1 MRTDLITRYSNT
13 FSDNGINNLKNGK
26 TQKSG
31 EVNNSQSVNKNTDLN
46 SVNVKSENY
55 NNLISKSERQF
66 FIKMFPDNA
75 EQIMNHQLF
84 NKNGRINTPNIN
96 KGSIVDGRV

>member
-13 FSDNGINNLKNGK
+13 FADNGINTLKNGK
-26 TQKSG
+26 TSNTG
-31 EVNNSQSVNKNTDLN
+31 EVNNSQSVNKSNDLN
-46 SVNVKSENY
+46 SVNLKSNNY
-55 NNLISKSERQF
+55 KNIISKSERQF

-75 EQIMNHQLF
+75 EQIMNHELF
-84 NKNGRINTPNIN
+84 NKNGKINTPNIN